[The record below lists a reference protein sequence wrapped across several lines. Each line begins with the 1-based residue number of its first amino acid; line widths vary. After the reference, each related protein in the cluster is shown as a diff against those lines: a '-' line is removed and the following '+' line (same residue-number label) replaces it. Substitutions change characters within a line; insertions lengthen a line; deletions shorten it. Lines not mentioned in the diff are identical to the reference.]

1 MKKKT
6 AKEKEKHRQKKK
18 THKEKKNTRALSSNK
33 ITIIERLYLWSIAH
47 TS

>member
-6 AKEKEKHRQKKK
+6 DKKK
-18 THKEKKNTRALSSNK
+18 NTDKKRKHKEKKNTRALSSNK